1 MKEIEVKKHREMI
14 VVVSALVD
22 EKDETQIHIETKV
35 FANEPYSYLDD
46 CVACV
51 MIEIGEKIR
60 KNVKEKEAKKNNE
73 TGAG

>member
-1 MKEIEVKKHREMI
+1 M
-14 VVVSALVD
+14 SALVD